1 MRKEPIAPPEGA
13 RDLPEPGQTLM
24 SFMSGRDGDKE
35 AVDPRLGR
43 TEVILRRVRGTC
55 LSHPIINAI
64 FDGGPAKAS
73 RPADSSDD

>member
-1 MRKEPIAPPEGA
+1 
-13 RDLPEPGQTLM
+13 M

-35 AVDPRLGR
+35 AVDPHLGR

-55 LSHPIINAI
+55 LSQPITNAI

-73 RPADSSDD
+73 RSAGWLSGRLTCEQWTIAC